1 MADQPVPQGID
12 AGPVGAWLAAN
23 VPGATPPFE
32 YSLISGGHSNF
43 TYRVTAGGG
52 QAYALRRPPPGK
64 LLATAHDVA
73 REWRIIAA
81 LAPTPVPVAPALALC
96 EDESVNGS
104 PFAVTAFVDGVV
116 MYTAEFASQFD
127 EAASHEMSWHL
138 MDVLADLHAVDI
150 DAVGLGELSRR
161 EGYLERQLKRWTR
174 QWEGSKMR
182 ELPVIDEVASRL
194 AQDMPTQQTVALV
207 HGDYRFGNCIV
218 DPVKLEVAA
227 VLDWELCALGDP
239 LMDLGHLSVFWRDEG
254 RPPQNDPSWNGRF
267 PSYEELVQRYAARS
281 TLDLSRL
288 GYYRAFAAWRLAI
301 IGEGV
306 AARERA
312 RGDASREAARA
323 GYDGVA
329 ALAEFALRCLA

>member
-12 AGPVGAWLAAN
+12 AGPVGAWLAAQ
-23 VPGATPPFE
+23 VPGATPPFG

-43 TYRVTAGGG
+43 TYRVTGADGRE
-52 QAYALRRPPPGK
+52 YALRRPPPGK

-81 LAPTPVPVAPALALC
+81 LAQTPVPVAPALALC
-96 EDESVNGS
+96 EDDSVNGS

-182 ELPVIDEVASRL
+182 ELPVIDEVALRL
-194 AQDMPTQQTVALV
+194 AHDMPTQQTVALV
-207 HGDYRFGNCIV
+207 HGDYRFGNCNI
-218 DPVKLEVAA
+218 DPVKLKVAA
-227 VLDWELCALGDP
+227 VLDWEL
-239 LMDLGHLSVFWRDEG
+239 
-254 RPPQNDPSWNGRF
+254 
-267 PSYEELVQRYAARS
+267 
-281 TLDLSRL
+281 
-288 GYYRAFAAWRLAI
+288 
-301 IGEGV
+301 
-306 AARERA
+306 
-312 RGDASREAARA
+312 
-323 GYDGVA
+323 
-329 ALAEFALRCLA
+329 